1 MNPVNAQKIHEA
13 SMRILNTAGMKF
25 HHPDAVKVLKENGI
39 QMEGNVAHFTEEDIL
54 KWVKKAPAYA
64 EFKARNPK
72 YNVKI
77 GGSQTLNAPAAGAT
91 QIMDKDGALRPAQL
105 EDFIKMLMLYEQNEN
120 YSINGGLPCQPENV
134 PEEWSTLLLY
144 YVALCHSDKAI
155 WCGCGNYEQM
165 EAVIQM
171 CCARYGLST
180 EELKDDPHLFA
191 IVNTNT
197 PLQFDV
203 NMTETLFTMLK
214 YRQPVSVTAA
224 AMAGTTSPV
233 TLAGTIAM
241 VNAEVVAG
249 IALSQMYAPGAPVV
263 YGSQSSNADMATC
276 AMAIGSPEGALCYK
290 YCAEMARFYGLPSR
304 AGGALTDAK
313 AVNAQ
318 AGYESMLT
326 YHACHQNGVNVIFQS
341 AGIMESYLAVSFEKM
356 IIDFEIME
364 AVERYDRDLEINE
377 ETIPMELIQEVGP
390 GGQYLLEEHTFEY
403 CKNEPMLPNIS
414 VRGEKPD
421 GAFDRNIENRMNELL
436 EGYRRPEIEADAL
449 GQMRRILQD
458 KGIEASYIDM
468 LDRL

>member
-1 MNPVNAQKIHEA
+1 
-13 SMRILNTAGMKF
+13 
-25 HHPDAVKVLKENGI
+25 
-39 QMEGNVAHFTEEDIL
+39 MEGNVAHFTEENIL
-54 KWVKKAPAYA
+54 KWIKKAPTCV
-64 EFKARNPK
+64 ELKAQNPK

-77 GGSQTLNAPAAGAT
+77 GGRQVLNAPAAGAT
-91 QIMDKDGALRPAQL
+91 QMMDKDGALRPAQL

-120 YSINGGLPCQPENV
+120 YSINGGIPCQPEKV
-134 PEEWSTLLLY
+134 PEEWSTLILY

-155 WCGCGNYEQM
+155 WCGTGNYEQM

-171 CCARYGLST
+171 CCARYGLSP
-180 EELKDDPHLFA
+180 EELKNDPRLFS
-191 IVNTNT
+191 IINTNT
-197 PLQFDV
+197 PLQLDV
-203 NMTETLFTMLK
+203 NMTETLFTVLK

-224 AMAGTTSPV
+224 AMSGTTAPI

-241 VNAEVVAG
+241 VNAEVIAG

-290 YCAEMARFYGLPSR
+290 YCAEMARFYGIPSR

-326 YHACHQNGVNVIFQS
+326 YHACHQNGVNMIFQS
-341 AGIMESYLAVSFEKM
+341 AGIMESYLAASFEKM
-356 IIDFEIME
+356 IVDFEIID
-364 AVERYDRDLEINE
+364 AVNRYDRELEINE
-377 ETIPMELIQEVGP
+377 ETIPEELIREVGP

-403 CKNEPMLPNIS
+403 CKKEPMLPNIS

-421 GAFDRNIENRMNELL
+421 AAKAFDRNIENRMNELL
-436 EGYRRPEIEADAL
+436 INYRRPEIGADAL
-449 GQMRRILQD
+449 GRMRKILLD